1 MDDVFAESK
10 LNKIFKFY
18 NEKEPYK
25 IISRE
30 SCTLE
35 FKENFNK
42 SSLSKYAKTMAAFA
56 NRDGGYLIFGVKNN
70 PRTVVGMRD
79 NTFD

>member
-1 MDDVFAESK
+1 MDIFSDTK
-10 LNKIFKFY
+10 INKIFKCY
-18 NEKEPYK
+18 NEQDPYK

-42 SSLSKYAKTMAAFA
+42 SSLAKYAKTMAAFA
-56 NRDGGYLIFGVKNN
+56 NRDGGYWGKKQS
-70 PRTVVGMRD
+70 
-79 NTFD
+79 